1 MKHSIIAKILIIIAA
16 VLFLTDAGLLFLG
29 FYSVHTTVERTYL
42 SYAGKSAAIAADML
56 DGADLQELRSDSSR
70 AVYYQKILA
79 DLCRTNELEYLYVYI
94 PDLEKNTI
102 SFVLLTYGE
111 NSNPSAAKE
120 RTPGTVVEYE
130 LTESELAAWNGNKIE
145 SAEETDNQYGHVMSC
160 YSAVYD
166 KDGNPAALVGADI
179 SMEETFQIFFRR
191 YRFMFAAVAFSLI
204 FVLGMLAAILKT
216 RVLKPAKI
224 ISSRMKNFITDRE
237 AGFEKLEIEGSD
249 EFSQMADAFNQMT
262 EEIDT
267 YIQNINELTEEKH
280 RQEAEINIAKKIQMG
295 FLQDK
300 TFQNQRIKLAADM
313 VPAKYVGGD
322 FYDYFSLD
330 EDHICTVIA
339 DVSGKGVSAA
349 LFMAR
354 AMTVVRQYAQLGCS
368 PSEIL
373 FHTNNCLSMNNPEQM
388 FLTVFVG
395 IYNSSIQSFTYAN
408 GGHNTPYLISDTL
421 RQLDKA
427 KGMMIGIFEDESYE
441 EETVTLKSGDTVFLY
456 TDGVNEAVS
465 QDKEFFGLGRL
476 EDVLK
481 KNPGEKCVHVV
492 LDEVRN
498 FAQGAIQSDDITM
511 LAFYIPSY
519 TCVEVKAVLENME
532 EIRQIITK
540 NSLVPDGLKKKLCL
554 VAEEIFVNI
563 CSYAYEKEPGNV
575 EFSLEVSDKVIM
587 KFQDNGRPFNPLE
600 NTVDIDSYDM
610 DLQIGGFGR
619 LLAFELSDKAD
630 YQYADNKNILI
641 LTKNLD

>member
-16 VLFLTDAGLLFLG
+16 VLFLTDAGLLSLG

-42 SYAGKSAAIAADML
+42 SYASKSAAIAADML
-56 DGADLQELRSDSSR
+56 DGADLQELQSESGR
-70 AVYYQKILA
+70 AVYYQNMLA

-94 PDLEKNTI
+94 PDLENDTI
-102 SFVLLTYGE
+102 TFVLLTYGE

-120 RTPGTVVEYE
+120 RVPGTVVEYE
-130 LTESELAAWNGNKIE
+130 LTESELVAWNGNKTD
-145 SAEETDNQYGHVMSC
+145 SAEETDNQYGHVMTC
-160 YSAVYD
+160 YSTVYD

-191 YRFMFAAVAFSLI
+191 YRIMFAAVAFSLL
-204 FVLGMLAAILKT
+204 FVLGILAAILKT

-224 ISSRMKNFITDRE
+224 ISGRMENFITDRE
-237 AGFEKLEIEGSD
+237 AGFQKLEIGGSD

-280 RQEAEINIAKKIQMG
+280 RREAEINIAKKIQMG

-300 TFQNQRIKLAADM
+300 TFQDQGIKLAADM

-339 DVSGKGVSAA
+339 DVSGKGISAA

-354 AMTVVRQYAQLGCS
+354 AITVVRQYAQLGCS

-388 FLTVFVG
+388 FLTAFVG
-395 IYNSSIQSFTYAN
+395 IYSRSTQSFTYAN

-421 RQLDKA
+421 EQLDGA
-427 KGMMIGIFEDESYE
+427 KGMTIGIFEDESYE
-441 EETVTLKSGDTVFLY
+441 EETVTLKEGDTVFLY

-465 QDKEFFGLGRL
+465 RDKEFFGLDRL

-481 KNPGEKCVHVV
+481 KNPGEKCVDIV
-492 LDEVRN
+492 LEEVRN
-498 FAQGAIQSDDITM
+498 FAQGAVQSDDITM
-511 LAFYIPSY
+511 LAFYVPSY
-519 TCVEVKAVLENME
+519 ACVRVKAILENLE

-540 NSLVPDGLKKKLCL
+540 NALIPEGLKKKLCL
-554 VAEEIFVNI
+554 AAEEIFVNI
-563 CSYAYEKEPGNV
+563 CSYAYEREPGIV
-575 EFSLEVSDKVIM
+575 EFSMEVSDKIIM
-587 KFQDNGRPFNPLE
+587 RFQDNGNSFNPLE
-600 NTVDIDSYDM
+600 NTVDIDGYDIDM
-610 DLQIGGFGR
+610 QIGGLGR
-619 LLAFELSDKAD
+619 LLAFEIADKAD
-630 YQYADNKNILI
+630 YEYRDNKNILI